1 MSRLTK
7 ARRTL
12 AIGLAVLLVM
22 TIAAGVLGWTQV
34 NRTLPTTSGTI
45 VIDGL
50 TGSVEIRRDER
61 GVPHIY
67 ADSMGDL
74 MRAQGFVHAQD
85 RFFQMDLR
93 RLVTSGRL
101 SELVGEAGVE
111 SDRMIRTMG
120 WRRVAEEELP
130 LLKPETRQA
139 LQAYADGVNAWL
151 ATQPEPADVALEYS
165 ILGLRNSE
173 YRIAD
178 WTPADSLAW
187 LKAMAWDLKGNY
199 QGELTRAV
207 IGDQVSAAMI
217 KDLYPPYPGKE
228 HAPILGLADWR
239 PSSSSQTRGP
249 SDVRPER
256 ATHQVDP
263 ATEAGSVPLLRSR
276 KNLEAVPALLGRG
289 EAIGSNSWVVSGSR
303 SSTGKPLLA
312 NDPHLAASMP
322 GVWYQVGL
330 HCRTVSEQCPLDVT
344 GFSMAG
350 MPAVTIGHNQ
360 RIAWGLTN
368 LSPDVTDFYLERFDG
383 DTYLRD
389 GRYEPVV
396 TREETITVAGGE
408 DVPLTI
414 RQTVHGPVIS
424 DVSPLVASSAQDVV
438 VGKQAP
444 RTYDVSMAWTALT
457 PGKTAD
463 ALFGFNAAQNWDEF
477 REAAKDLAVPS
488 QNLVYADVDG
498 HIGYQAPGLIP
509 IRRAVVDGSPPGYV
523 PAPGWLSE
531 YDWQGFVP
539 FEDLPWVLDP
549 EDGFIVA
556 ANQQVTPSATPFL
569 TTEWDYGYRSQRI
582 RDLLTSE
589 PQVTPAKMARI
600 QIDDG
605 NDFAPVLVS
614 ALMEVPLD
622 DPFVDEARDL
632 LKDWDYT
639 QPTGPGKASAAAIY
653 YNAVWAQIV
662 RLTFNDELPI
672 GLKATGGSRD
682 MASVALLLE
691 KPTSAWWDNRETPGV
706 IEGRDEVLRQA
717 LTDARLELTQSLGK
731 NPSSWRWDRVH
742 ELELTHPVLGT
753 EESPALIR
761 RLFNRGPYGLPGGP
775 SIINANAFDA
785 SQGFAVTA
793 IPSMR
798 MVVDLGDLDA
808 SRWVNATGQSGRPM
822 SDHYVDQVD
831 AWAAGETFPWPS
843 SREAV
848 EEATSDVLT
857 LEPKA
862 TTP

>member
-1 MSRLTK
+1 MSSLTK

-12 AIGLAVLLVM
+12 AIGLAVLLVVII
-22 TIAAGVLGWTQV
+22 TAGVLGWSQV
-34 NRTLPTTSGTI
+34 NRTLPKTSGTI
-45 VIDGL
+45 EIAGL
-50 TGSVEIRRDER
+50 SGSVEVRRDER
-61 GVPHIY
+61 GVAHIY

-130 LLKPETRQA
+130 LLRPETRQA
-139 LQAYADGVNAWL
+139 LQAYAEGVNAWL
-151 ATQPEPADVALEYS
+151 ATQQDTADVALEYS
-165 ILGLRNSE
+165 ILGLRNPD

-207 IGDQVSAAMI
+207 IGDQVSAAMV
-217 KDLYPPYPGKE
+217 KDLYPPYPAKA

-239 PSSSSQTRGP
+239 PSSPNRPGGPQEQPSSVTNP
-249 SDVRPER
+249 ASAPIVRTSE
-256 ATHQVDP
+256 
-263 ATEAGSVPLLRSR
+263 
-276 KNLEAVPALLGRG
+276 NLQAIPALFGRG
-289 EAIGSNSWVVSGSR
+289 EGIGSNSWVVSGSR

-330 HCRTVSEQCPLDVT
+330 HCRTVSAQCPLDVT

-368 LSPDVTDFYLERFDG
+368 LAPDVTDFYLEKFDG

-389 GRYEPVV
+389 GRYEPVDQ
-396 TREETITVAGGE
+396 REETIKVAGGE
-408 DVPLTI
+408 DVPITI
-414 RQTVHGPVIS
+414 RSTVHGPVLS
-424 DVSPLVASSAQDVV
+424 DVSPLVASSARDVV
-438 VGKQAP
+438 IDKQAP

-463 ALFGFNAAQNWDEF
+463 ALFALNAAQNFDEF
-477 REAAKDLAVPS
+477 RAAAKDLAVPS
-488 QNLVYADVDG
+488 QNLIYADVDG
-498 HIGYQAPGLIP
+498 HIGYQAPGQIP
-509 IRRAVVDGSPPGYV
+509 IRRAVVEGAPPGYV

-531 YDWQGFVP
+531 YDWQGYVP
-539 FEDLPWVLDP
+539 FEDMPWVLDP

-589 PQVTPAKMARI
+589 PEVTPAKMARI
-600 QIDDG
+600 QVDDG
-605 NDFAPVLVS
+605 NDFAPVLVA
-614 ALMEVPLD
+614 ALLKVKLD
-622 DPFVDEARDL
+622 DPFVEEARDL
-632 LKDWDYT
+632 LKDWDHT
-639 QPTGPGKASAAAIY
+639 QPAGPGKASAAAIY
-653 YNAVWAQIV
+653 YNAVWSQIV
-662 RLTFNDELPI
+662 RLTFNDELPT
-672 GLKATGGSRD
+672 GLKASGGSRD
-682 MASVALLLE
+682 MASIEVLLE
-691 KPTSAWWDNRETPGV
+691 KPTSGWWDNRETPGV
-706 IEGRDEVLRQA
+706 TEGRDEILRQA
-717 LTDARLELTQSLGK
+717 LTDARLELTRTLGK

-753 EESPALIR
+753 EASPGVVR
-761 RLFNRGPYGLPGGP
+761 RLFNRGPYGLPGGS
-775 SIINANAFDA
+775 SIINANAWDA

-793 IPSMR
+793 VPSMR
-798 MVVDLGDLDA
+798 MIVNLGDLDE
-808 SRWVNATGQSGRPM
+808 SRWVNATGQSGRPF

-843 SREAV
+843 SRAAV
-848 EEATSDVLT
+848 EASATEVLT

-862 TTP
+862 ETP